1 MDSLPSGVDTLV
13 GEEGVQ
19 LSGGQ
24 KQRVSLARAVYSG
37 AQVNLADDFRILEFF
52 SGSLNMYVLLNLC
65 QDFFC
70 WTFPS
75 PKHFETIHYWF
86 VFFFLSGTVFF
97 PLRKKYEVCQPFS
110 QPPTTNSPWGQK
122 VILMDDVLSALDA
135 HVGHYVFESVI
146 CKQLQGK
153 TRIMVTHQIQYWSH
167 PAVDRSH
174 THFFFRKGFFG
185 VISGFGS
192 TE

>member
-86 VFFFLSGTVFF
+86 VFFF
-97 PLRKKYEVCQPFS
+97 
-110 QPPTTNSPWGQK
+110 
-122 VILMDDVLSALDA
+122 
-135 HVGHYVFESVI
+135 
-146 CKQLQGK
+146 
-153 TRIMVTHQIQYWSH
+153 
-167 PAVDRSH
+167 
-174 THFFFRKGFFG
+174 
-185 VISGFGS
+185 
-192 TE
+192 

>member
-1 MDSLPSGVDTLV
+1 MDSLPSGFNTLV

-37 AQVNLADDFRILEFF
+37 AQVNLPDDFRDIGVFF
-52 SGSLNMYVLLNLC
+52 WGDLKMCVLLNLC
-65 QDFFC
+65 EDFFLNLPITKHFKKIHYSIDLVFFQSGAGC
-70 WTFPS
+70 SKFYLEFYHPS
-75 PKHFETIHYWF
+75 PNHPRQIQ
-86 VFFFLSGTVFF
+86 LG
-97 PLRKKYEVCQPFS
+97 P
-110 QPPTTNSPWGQK
+110 K

-153 TRIMVTHQIQYWSH
+153 TRIMATHQIQYWSH
-167 PAVDRSH
+167 PAVDR
-174 THFFFRKGFFG
+174 THMM
-185 VISGFGS
+185 
-192 TE
+192 E

>member
-52 SGSLNMYVLLNLC
+52 SGNLNMFVLLNLC

-70 WTFPS
+70 
-75 PKHFETIHYWF
+75 
-86 VFFFLSGTVFF
+86 
-97 PLRKKYEVCQPFS
+97 
-110 QPPTTNSPWGQK
+110 
-122 VILMDDVLSALDA
+122 
-135 HVGHYVFESVI
+135 
-146 CKQLQGK
+146 
-153 TRIMVTHQIQYWSH
+153 
-167 PAVDRSH
+167 
-174 THFFFRKGFFG
+174 
-185 VISGFGS
+185 
-192 TE
+192 